1 MTSISQSQFLY
12 LTTKG
17 WKSGKLHVIEIWYA
31 KQNKN
36 YYVLSEHRKKA
47 HWVQNII
54 HDPKISIQV
63 DKQIFNGYGRVV
75 ENAEELYLIHRVSEL
90 MDKKYGW
97 SDGVIMELT
106 SS

>member
-1 MTSISQSQFLY
+1 MISISQSQFLY

-17 WKSGKLHVIEIWYA
+17 WKTGKLQEIEIWYV

-36 YYVLSEHRKKA
+36 YYVLSENRKKA

-54 HDPKISIQV
+54 HDPKISFQV

-75 ENAEELYLIHRVSEL
+75 ESDEESDLIHRISEL

-97 SDGVIMELT
+97 SDGLIMELT

>member
-17 WKSGKLHVIEIWYA
+17 WKSGKLHYIEIWYV
-31 KQNKN
+31 KQNKD

-54 HDPKISIQV
+54 HDPKISFQV
-63 DKQIFNGYGRVV
+63 DKQIFNGYGRIV
-75 ENAEELYLIHRVSEL
+75 ENVEESDLIHRVSEL
-90 MDKKYGW
+90 MNKKYGW
-97 SDGVIMELT
+97 SDGLIMELT

>member
-1 MTSISQSQFLY
+1 MTHLSQSQFLY

-17 WKSGKLHVIEIWYA
+17 WRTGKLHVIEIWYVE
-31 KQNKN
+31 QNKN

-54 HDPKISIQV
+54 HDPKISFQV

-75 ENAEELYLIHRVSEL
+75 ENDEESDLIHRVSVL
-90 MDKKYGW
+90 MNKKYGW
-97 SDGVIMELT
+97 SDGLIMELT

>member
-1 MTSISQSQFLY
+1 MTSLSQSQFLY

-17 WKSGKLHVIEIWYA
+17 WKTGKLHVIEIWYVE
-31 KQNKN
+31 QNKN
-36 YYVLSEHRKKA
+36 YYVLSEHRNKA

-54 HDPKISIQV
+54 HDPKISFQV

-75 ENAEELYLIHRVSEL
+75 ENDEESDLIHRVSEL

-97 SDGVIMELT
+97 SDGLIMELT

>member
-1 MTSISQSQFLY
+1 MTHLSQSQFLY

-17 WKSGKLHVIEIWYA
+17 WRTGKLHVIEIWYVD
-31 KQNKN
+31 QNKN

-47 HWVQNII
+47 YGVQNII
-54 HDPKISIQV
+54 HDPKISFQV

-75 ENAEELYLIHRVSEL
+75 ENAEELDLIHRVSEL

-97 SDGVIMELT
+97 SDGLIMELT